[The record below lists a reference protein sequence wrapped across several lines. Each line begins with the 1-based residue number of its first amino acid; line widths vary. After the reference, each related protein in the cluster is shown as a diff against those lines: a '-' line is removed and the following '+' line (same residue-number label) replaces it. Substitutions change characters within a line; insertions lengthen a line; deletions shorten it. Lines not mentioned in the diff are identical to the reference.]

1 MIKSIKA
8 VAPETAQKKKPVKSG
23 SNKKPKS
30 FPVIAIGGSAGSFSA
45 YEKFFA
51 HMPANSGVAIVIIMH
66 LDPLH
71 KSQLSEVMQR
81 YTAIPVI
88 EATDGMLVAP
98 DHIYIIPSNKDMGIH
113 NGKLLLL
120 AASKPEGIRQPI
132 DYFFQSLANDQ
143 WNRSVAVVLSG
154 MGADGETGIR
164 MIKENLGMT
173 IAQDPDTAD
182 YDSMPLA
189 AIGTNLVDYVLA
201 PEEMPLRIIEYL
213 NHPVIAEE
221 ADDSLKMS
229 LKNNNAIQKILM
241 LLRSHTGNDF
251 ALYKKST
258 ITRRI
263 ERRIA
268 YYQFTDYAQYA
279 GYLKDNPEEIDS
291 LFNELLIGVTKFFR
305 DAGAFESLKLLLKE
319 LIRQKK
325 DDDPVRVWV
334 AGCSTGEEAYSVA
347 MLLMECIDTLK
358 RKIISKIQIYATDLD
373 PAALEHARAGVYHE
387 NIVAE
392 VSPERLKKFFTRE
405 EDRFRV
411 KKELRDIIV
420 FAQQNLIKD
429 PPFIKLDLL
438 CCRNMLIYF
447 TPELQKRIIP
457 LFYYALNPN
466 GIMFMGPAETI
477 GGFTDMFR
485 SLDPK
490 WKIFNRQEGNIMLGN
505 MIDFPFHTT
514 KQYLH
519 TLKSN
524 DVSIPKQ
531 KRSFTDIFNK
541 ILIDKFLPPS
551 VLVNEKG
558 DILYNNGN
566 TGKYLELPRGE
577 TVANNILKL
586 AREELKYALS
596 SSLHQALNSDDTLT
610 LDDITL
616 KEGKDLRLVSIR
628 VTSVRE
634 QEAPSLVL
642 FVFEDHGLIK
652 TDKKP
657 DLQSSL
663 TNRNSVTEALKKE
676 LVYTKQQLTT
686 TVEQMEGSMEKLRLS
701 NEELQSTNEE
711 LQSTNEES
719 LTTKEEMQ
727 SLNEELMTV
736 NSQYQLKA
744 EELTRLNNDMKNLL
758 DATEVCT
765 LFLDNDLNILRYTPQ
780 VRHLFNL
787 IASDVGRPINHVV
800 SNFEQPINE
809 NDIREVIDK
818 LTIKVTDLRTKDNEW
833 YRVRIMPYRT
843 LDNYISGAVL
853 TLTQITDFKQM
864 QSKLEVLKDYA
875 ASILNELPDAVIQM
889 DKDFHISGANILAL
903 KLFNIAQHD
912 LQGQSAVEFLK
923 KLWKTEEPEYLFKQ
937 CLSERKEVSAAVTT
951 KTKQPKVYQLTAR
964 PFFEQTETTPL
975 IVLRIN
981 ENQDSA

>member
-1 MIKSIKA
+1 MVKSRKA
-8 VAPETAQKKKPVKSG
+8 VAPEIAQKKKPVKAAS
-23 SNKKPKS
+23 KKSKS

-51 HMPANSGVAIVIIMH
+51 HMPADSGMAIVLIMH

-81 YTAIPVI
+81 YTVIPVVEAIDGLTI
-88 EATDGMLVAP
+88 EP

-113 NGKLLLL
+113 NGRLLLL

-143 WNRSVAVVLSG
+143 WGRSVAVVLSG
-154 MGADGETGIR
+154 MGADGETGLR

-173 IAQDPDTAD
+173 IAQDPGTAD

-201 PEEMPLRIIEYL
+201 PEEMPSKIIQYL
-213 NHPVIAEE
+213 NHPVIAGE
-221 ADDSLKMS
+221 ADDDSKTS

-268 YYQFTDYAQYA
+268 YYQFTDYTQYA
-279 GYLKDNPEEIDS
+279 GYLKDNPEEIDN

-305 DAGAFESLKLLLKE
+305 DANAFESLKQWLNE

-325 DDDPVRVWV
+325 DDESIRVWI

-347 MLLMECIDTLK
+347 ILLLECLNAVK
-358 RKIISKIQIYATDLD
+358 RKIVPKIQVYATDLD
-373 PAALEHARAGVYHE
+373 PAALEHARLGVYHE

-392 VSPERLKKFFTRE
+392 ISPERLRKFFTRE
-405 EDRFRV
+405 EDRYRV
-411 KKELRDIIV
+411 KKELRDLIV

-447 TPELQKRIIP
+447 TPELQKKIIP
-457 LFYYALNPN
+457 LFHYALKPN

-490 WKIFNRQEGNIMLGN
+490 WKLFGRQEGKVMLN
-505 MIDFPFHTT
+505 DMVSFPYHTT
-514 KQYLH
+514 QQPLH
-519 TLKSN
+519 TIKPHEVTINKL
-524 DVSIPKQ
+524 
-531 KRSFTDIFNK
+531 KRSFSDIFNK
-541 ILIDKFLPPS
+541 ALIDKFLPPS

-577 TVANNILKL
+577 TVANNIIKL
-586 AREELKYALS
+586 AREELKYTLS
-596 SSLHQALNSDDTLT
+596 SSLQQALLNEDTQIREL
-610 LDDITL
+610 ITL
-616 KEGKDLRLVSIR
+616 KDGKNSHLVSIR
-628 VTSVRE
+628 VTAVRE
-634 QEAPSLVL
+634 NEMPALVM
-642 FVFEDHGLIK
+642 FVFEDQGLIE
-652 TDKKP
+652 
-657 DLQSSL
+657 
-663 TNRNSVTEALKKE
+663 TNRKGNHLSSSADGNAVTEALKKE

-686 TVEQMEGSMEKLRLS
+686 TVEEMESSIEKLRLS

-744 EELTRLNNDMKNLL
+744 EELTRLNNDIKNLL

-765 LFLDNDLNILRYTPQ
+765 LFLDNELNILRYTPQ
-780 VRHLFNL
+780 ARHLFNL
-787 IASDVGRPINHVV
+787 IPSDVGRPISHVV
-800 SNFEQPINE
+800 SNFEQPVNE
-809 NDIREVIDK
+809 NDIRDVIDK
-818 LTIKVTDLRTKDNEW
+818 LTIKVMDLRTKDNEW
-833 YRVRIMPYRT
+833 YRMRIMPYRT

-853 TLTQITDFKQM
+853 TMTPISDFKQM
-864 QSKLEVLKDYA
+864 ESNLKVLKDYA
-875 ASILNELPDAVIQM
+875 ATILDEFPEAILQM
-889 DKDFHISGANILAL
+889 DKNFQISGANTMAL
-903 KLFNIAQHD
+903 KLFKITYHD
-912 LQGQSAVEFLK
+912 LKGKNAVEFLK
-923 KLWKTEEPEYLFKQ
+923 KLWKTEEPGQLLKK
-937 CLSERKEVSAAVTT
+937 CLDERKELSAAIPT
-951 KTKQPKVYQLTAR
+951 KTGQPKIYQLNAR

-981 ENQDSA
+981 ENQDSAY

>member
-1 MIKSIKA
+1 MVKSRK
-8 VAPETAQKKKPVKSG
+8 VVVPEIAQKKKRVKAG
-23 SNKKPKS
+23 GKKSKS

-51 HMPANSGVAIVIIMH
+51 NMPADSGMAVVIIMH

-71 KSQLSEVMQR
+71 KSLLSEVMQR

-88 EATDGMLVAP
+88 EATDGMAIGP

-120 AASKPEGIRQPI
+120 AASKPEGVRQPI

-143 WNRSVAVVLSG
+143 WNRSVAVILSG

-173 IAQDPDTAD
+173 IAQDPQTAD

-189 AIGTNLVDYVLA
+189 AIGTNLIDYVLA
-201 PEEMPLRIIEYL
+201 PEEMPLKIIQYL

-221 ADDSLKMS
+221 VDDDLKMS
-229 LKNNNAIQKILM
+229 LKNNNAINKILM
-241 LLRSHTGNDF
+241 LLRSQTGNDF
-251 ALYKKST
+251 ALYKKT
-258 ITRRI
+258 TVTRRI

-268 YYQFTDYAQYA
+268 YYQFTDYAHYA
-279 GYLKDNPEEIDS
+279 AYLKDNPEEIDN

-305 DAGAFESLKLLLKE
+305 DAEAFESLKQLLKE
-319 LIRQKK
+319 LIGRKK
-325 DDDPVRVWV
+325 VDEPVRVWI

-347 MLLMECIDTLK
+347 MLLVESFEELK
-358 RKIISKIQIYATDLD
+358 RKIMPKVQIYATDLD
-373 PAALEHARAGVYHE
+373 PAALEHARAGLYHE

-392 VSPERLKKFFTRE
+392 VSAARLKNFFTRE
-405 EDRFRV
+405 DDRYRV
-411 KKELRDIIV
+411 KKELRDLVV

-447 TPELQKRIIP
+447 TPELQKKIIP
-457 LFYYALNPN
+457 LFHYSLNPG

-477 GGFTDMFR
+477 GGLTDLFR

-490 WKIFNRQEGNIMLGN
+490 WKLFGRQEGNIALRD
-505 MIDFPFHTT
+505 MIDFPYQAS
-514 KQYLH
+514 KQPLH
-519 TLKSN
+519 TVKPHEVN
-524 DVSIPKQ
+524 TTKQ

-541 ILIDKFLPPS
+541 VLIDKFLPPS

-596 SSLHQALNSDDTLT
+596 SSLQQALKSGDTQVREH
-610 LDDITL
+610 ITL
-616 KEGKDLRLVSIR
+616 KDGKYSHLVSIR
-628 VTSVRE
+628 ATAVRE
-634 QEAPSLVL
+634 HEMPALVM
-642 FVFEDHGLIK
+642 FVFEDHGLIEVS
-652 TDKKP
+652 KKAQH
-657 DLQSSL
+657 LSS
-663 TNRNSVTEALKKE
+663 SDGDAMAEALKKE
-676 LVYTKQQLTT
+676 LVYTKQQLNT
-686 TVEQMEGSMEKLRLS
+686 TVEEMESSMEKLRLS

-787 IASDVGRPINHVV
+787 IASDVGRPISHVV
-800 SNFEQPINE
+800 SNFEKPINE
-809 NDIREVIDK
+809 DEIREVIDK
-818 LTIKVTDLRTKDNEW
+818 LTIKVTDLRTRDNEW

-853 TLTQITDFKQM
+853 TLTQITDFKLM
-864 QSKLEVLKDYA
+864 ESNLEVLKDYA
-875 ASILNELPDAVIQM
+875 ASILNDLPEATIQM
-889 DKDFHISGANILAL
+889 NKNFVIISANGTAL
-903 KLFNIAQHD
+903 KLFKITQHD
-912 LQGQSAVEFLK
+912 LQGKNAAELLK
-923 KLWKTEEPEYLFKQ
+923 KLWKTEEAELLLSQ
-937 CLSERKEVSAAVTT
+937 CLNERKEVSAAVTT
-951 KTKQPKVYQLTAR
+951 KTRQPKIYQLNAR

-981 ENQDSA
+981 ESQSSA